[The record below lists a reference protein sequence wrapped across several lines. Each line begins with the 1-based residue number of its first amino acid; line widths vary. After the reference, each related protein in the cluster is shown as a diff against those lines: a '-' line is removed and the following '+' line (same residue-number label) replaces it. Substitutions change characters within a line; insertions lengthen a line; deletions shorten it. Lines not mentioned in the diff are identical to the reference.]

1 MAAAGGGSGQ
11 VPRIDLDRQICHS
24 FDQASSREWLI
35 GNGAGGYAAGTVSGA
50 ATRRY
55 HGLLIAA
62 LPAPPGRTLLLA
74 GLELQADYR
83 GQSYP
88 LSAHEYADGTVYPE
102 GYRHLGAFA
111 LNAGLPV
118 WTHVFGD
125 VRLSRTVW
133 MGRGV
138 NTTYMSF
145 RLEQA
150 SAPVRINIVPLCT
163 SRDHHGQTQRH
174 GVPLVTPVTAGIRV
188 EAYPGAPPLRILCAG
203 AEFHAR
209 EDWYLNFRHRVE
221 AGRGLGSI
229 EDLYYP
235 GDFQLLLR
243 PGESA
248 TLICTAEADTV
259 ESPVAALL
267 ADHERRM
274 ALLAPVRQEPGWVRQ
289 LTLAADQFI
298 VRQPAVGGAAE
309 GASVIAGY
317 PWFGDWGRDTMIA
330 LPGLCLATGRSDV
343 AAPILRTWAGHI
355 SEGLLPNCFPENG
368 AAPLYNTADAT
379 LWYLHA
385 LNACIQASGDMQLLR
400 ELWSTVTD
408 IIDWHLRGTRYG
420 IGVDPADGLLRAGE
434 PGLQLTWMDAKV
446 GERVITPRIGKP
458 VEINAL
464 WYHALSSAAALAARL
479 DDTALAQRYGQLAA
493 QVQASFRSRFWYALG
508 GYLYDVIDTPDAD
521 HDDPTL
527 RPNQIFAVSLTP
539 GLLDAAQA
547 HAVVEICQREL
558 LTPMGLRSL
567 ARSDPRYIGIY
578 RGGPAER
585 DAAYHQGT
593 VWSWLLGPFALAHF
607 RVHGDRA
614 AAQALLAGIGS
625 HLAEACVGSV
635 SEIFDGDAPHL
646 PRGCPAQAWS
656 VAEILRAWFALKET
670 A

>member
-1 MAAAGGGSGQ
+1 MAAAGGGSAQ

-24 FDQASSREWLI
+24 FDQASSREWLLD
-35 GNGAGGYAAGTVSGA
+35 NGIGGYAAGTVSGA

-62 LPAPPGRTLLLA
+62 LAPPLGRTLLLA
-74 GLELQADYR
+74 GLELQANYLGR
-83 GQSYP
+83 SFA
-88 LSAHEYADGTVYPE
+88 LSAHEYADGTVHPD

-125 VRLSRTVW
+125 MRLSRTVW

-150 SAPVRINIVPLCT
+150 SAPVQINIVPLCT
-163 SRDHHGQTQRH
+163 CRDHHGQTRRH
-174 GVPLVTPVTAGIRV
+174 GAPRVTLVPSGIRV
-188 EAYPGAPPLRILCAG
+188 ETYPGAPPLRILCAG

-209 EDWYLNFRHRVE
+209 EDWYLNFHHRVE
-221 AGRGLGSI
+221 AERGLDAG
-229 EDLYYP
+229 EDLYCP
-235 GDFQLLLR
+235 GDFQLCLQS
-243 PGESA
+243 GESA
-248 TLICTAEADTV
+248 TLICTAEAGTV
-259 ESPVAALL
+259 ETPVAALL
-267 ADHERRM
+267 ADQQRRM

-298 VRQPAVGGAAE
+298 VRRPAASGGAE

-330 LPGLCLATGRSDV
+330 LPGLCLATGRRDI
-343 AAPILRTWAGHI
+343 AARVLRTWAGHI
-355 SEGLLPNCFPENG
+355 SEGLLPNCFPEDG
-368 AAPLYNTADAT
+368 ASPVYNTADAT

-385 LNACIQASGDMQLLR
+385 LDACIQASGDMQFMR
-400 ELWSTVTD
+400 ELWPTVTN
-408 IIDWHLRGTRYG
+408 IIDWHLRGTRHG
-420 IGVDPADGLLRAGE
+420 IAVDPADGLLRAGE
-434 PGLQLTWMDAKV
+434 PGLQLSWMDARV

-464 WYHALSSAAALAARL
+464 WYHALSSAAALATRL
-479 DDTALAQRYGQLAA
+479 DDAALAQRYARLAA
-493 QVQASFRSRFWYALG
+493 QVQTSFRRRFWYAPG
-508 GYLYDVIDTPDAD
+508 GYLYDVIDTPDAG

-527 RPNQIFAVSLTP
+527 RPNQIFAVSLTT

-547 HAVVEICQREL
+547 RAVVEICQREL

-567 ARSDPRYIGIY
+567 ARSDPCYIGIY
-578 RGGPAER
+578 RGGPPER

-607 RVHGDRA
+607 QVYGERA
-614 AAQALLAGIGS
+614 TAQALLAGIGS

-635 SEIFDGDAPHL
+635 SEIFDGDAPHR

-656 VAEILRAWFALKET
+656 VAEILRAWLALKE
-670 A
+670 AA

>member
-24 FDQASSREWLI
+24 FDQASSREWLLD
-35 GNGAGGYAAGTVSGA
+35 NGTGGYAAGTVSGA

-62 LPAPPGRTLLLA
+62 LPALPGRTLLLA
-74 GLELQADYR
+74 GLELQADYL
-83 GQSYP
+83 GQSFA
-88 LSAHEYADGTVYPE
+88 LSAHEYADGTVHPD

-125 VRLSRTVW
+125 VRLSRAVW

-163 SRDHHGQTQRH
+163 CRDHHGQTQRH
-174 GVPLVTPVTAGIRV
+174 GAPLVTPVTAGIRV
-188 EAYPGAPPLRILCAG
+188 EAYPGALPLRILCAG

-298 VRQPAVGGAAE
+298 VRQPAVSGAAE

>member
-11 VPRIDLDRQICHS
+11 VPRIDLDRQTCHS
-24 FDQASSREWLI
+24 FDQASSREWLLS
-35 GNGAGGYAAGTVSGA
+35 NGIGGYAAGTVSGA
-50 ATRRY
+50 APRRY

-62 LPAPPGRTLLLA
+62 LAPPLGRTLFLA
-74 GLELQADYR
+74 GLELQADYL
-83 GQSYP
+83 GQSFA
-88 LSAHEYADGTVYPE
+88 LSAHEYADGTVHPD
-102 GYRHLGAFA
+102 GFRHLGAFA

-163 SRDHHGQTQRH
+163 CRDHHGQTRRH
-174 GVPLVTPVTAGIRV
+174 GAPLVTPITSGIRV

-209 EDWYLNFRHRVE
+209 DDWYLDFHHRLE
-221 AGRGLGSI
+221 AERGLNAG
-229 EDLYYP
+229 EDLYCP
-235 GDFQLLLR
+235 GDFQLRLR

-248 TLICTAEADTV
+248 TLICTVEADAV

-267 ADHERRM
+267 ADQQRRM
-274 ALLAPVRQEPGWVRQ
+274 ALLDPVRHEPGWVRQ
-289 LTLAADQFI
+289 LVLAADQFI
-298 VRQPAVGGAAE
+298 VRRPIAGGDAE

-317 PWFGDWGRDTMIA
+317 PWFADWGRDTMIA
-330 LPGLCLATGRSDV
+330 LPGLTLATGRSDI
-343 AAPILRTWAGHI
+343 AARILRTWAGHV
-355 SEGLLPNCFPENG
+355 SEGLLPNCFPEDGG
-368 AAPLYNTADAT
+368 AAAYNTADAT

-385 LNACIQASGDMQLLR
+385 LDACVQASGDMQLLR
-400 ELWSTVTD
+400 ELWPTVTG
-408 IIDWHLRGTRYG
+408 IIDWHLRGTRHG

-434 PGLQLTWMDAKV
+434 PGLQLSWMDAKV

-464 WYHALSSAAALAARL
+464 WYQALSSAAALAGRLGETGPAR
-479 DDTALAQRYGQLAA
+479 RYAQLAA
-493 QVQASFRSRFWYALG
+493 QLQASFRARFWFSAG
-508 GYLYDVIDTPDAD
+508 GYLYDVIDTPDTER
-521 HDDPTL
+521 DDPAL
-527 RPNQIFAVSLTP
+527 RPNQIFAVSLTS
-539 GLLDAAQA
+539 GLLDDAQA
-547 HAVVEICQREL
+547 RAVVDVCQREL
-558 LTPMGLRSL
+558 LVPMGLRSL
-567 ARSDPRYIGIY
+567 ARRDPRYVGIY
-578 RGGPAER
+578 RGGPQER

-614 AAQALLAGIGS
+614 AAQALLAGIGP
-625 HLAEACVGSV
+625 HLAETCVGSL

-646 PRGCPAQAWS
+646 PRGCFAQAWS
-656 VAEILRAWFALKET
+656 VAEVLRAWFALKET

>member
-1 MAAAGGGSGQ
+1 MAAVVGGSVQ

-24 FDQASSREWLI
+24 FDQASSREWLL
-35 GNGAGGYAAGTVSGA
+35 GNGIGGYAAGTVSGA

-62 LPAPPGRTLLLA
+62 LAPPLGRTLLLA
-74 GLELQADYR
+74 GLELQAEYR
-83 GQSYP
+83 GQSFA
-88 LSAHEYADGTVYPE
+88 LSAHEYADGTVHPD

-118 WTHVFGD
+118 WTHVFDD

-150 SAPVRINIVPLCT
+150 SAPVRINIAPLCT
-163 SRDHHGQTQRH
+163 CRDHHGQTRRH
-174 GVPLVTPVTAGIRV
+174 GAPLVTPVTAGIRV
-188 EAYPGAPPLRILCAG
+188 DAYPGAPPLRVLCAG
-203 AEFHAR
+203 AEFHTR
-209 EDWYLNFRHRVE
+209 DDWYLNFRHRLE
-221 AGRGLGSI
+221 LERGLDSV
-229 EDLYYP
+229 EDLYCP
-235 GDFQLLLR
+235 GNFHLCLQ

-248 TLICTAEADTV
+248 TLICTAEVDAV
-259 ESPVAALL
+259 ESPVAVLL
-267 ADHERRM
+267 ADQQRRM
-274 ALLAPVRQEPGWVRQ
+274 ALLDPVRQEPGWVRQ

-298 VRQPAVGGAAE
+298 VRRPIAGSDAE

-330 LPGLCLATGRSDV
+330 LPGLCLATGRSDI
-343 AAPILRTWAGHI
+343 AARILRTWAGHV
-355 SEGLLPNCFPENG
+355 SEGLLPNCFPEDG

-379 LWYLHA
+379 LWYVHA
-385 LNACIQASGDMQLLR
+385 LDAYTQASDDLQLLR
-400 ELWSTVTD
+400 ELWPTVTG
-408 IIDWHLRGTRYG
+408 IIDWHLRGTRHG

-446 GERVITPRIGKP
+446 GGRVITPRIGKP

-464 WYHALSSAAALAARL
+464 WYHALSSTAALAGRL
-479 DDTALAQRYGQLAA
+479 GDAALAQRYGQLAA
-493 QVQASFRSRFWYALG
+493 QTQTSFRARFWYAAG
-508 GYLYDVIDTPDAD
+508 GYLYDVVDTPDTER
-521 HDDPTL
+521 DDSAL
-527 RPNQIFAVSLTP
+527 RPNQILAVSLTS
-539 GLLDAAQA
+539 GLLDATQA
-547 HAVVEICQREL
+547 RAVVEICQREL
-558 LTPMGLRSL
+558 LTPVGLRSL
-567 ARSDPRYIGIY
+567 ARSDPRYVGAY
-578 RGGPAER
+578 CSGPPQR

-593 VWSWLLGPFALAHF
+593 VWTWLLGPFALAHF
-607 RVHGDRA
+607 RVYGDRA
-614 AAQALLAGIGS
+614 AARALLAGIVT
-625 HLAEACVGSV
+625 HLSEAGVGSV

-656 VAEILRAWFALKET
+656 VAGILRAWFALKET